1 MFFFFSFFL
10 FFQSSVGCF
19 LNVVLHVC
27 KCSVLCKFCVLVL
40 RYCILRVMCML
51 DVAMY
56 VLCAFIYS
64 MSMCN
69 VLDQHVSMI
78 NYDICLIVKGLKLK
92 CFFLSLLI
100 EKLAS

>member
-1 MFFFFSFFL
+1 M
-10 FFQSSVGCF
+10 
-19 LNVVLHVC
+19 H
-27 KCSVLCKFCVLVL
+27 
-40 RYCILRVMCML
+40 
-51 DVAMY
+51 

-69 VLDQHVSMI
+69 VLDEHVSMSS
-78 NYDICLIVKGLKLK
+78 YDICLIVKGLKLK